1 MHITF
6 FCCLIHFQSL
16 FDFSAMNNGTIK
28 TLNVNY
34 CLMSAKQKNAYY
46 CSKASFWTY
55 NIGDNVCDFSFFFDQ
70 YRFKCSKKFW
80 VYLFLINYGKFVI

>member
-1 MHITF
+1 
-6 FCCLIHFQSL
+6 
-16 FDFSAMNNGTIK
+16 MNNGTRK

-55 NIGDNVCDFSFFFDQ
+55 NIGDNVCDFSFFF
-70 YRFKCSKKFW
+70 
-80 VYLFLINYGKFVI
+80 LISIDLNAQKSFGFIFF